1 MDVNTHDDEA
11 PVRLVTAKGMLHIR
25 LDRPEALNSLSLAM
39 VRRLAVVLEAA
50 RDDEQVHLIV
60 MTGSGS
66 KAFCAGGDIKKIA
79 LLVRQG
85 DREAAEAFFRE
96 EYALDLCL
104 HRYPKPVVVIAHG
117 VTMGGGL
124 GLAAGADVVVA
135 TETTHMAMP
144 ETRIGFFPD
153 VGATAWLYDKC
164 PPGYPEYLALTGD
177 DVRGAHAVR
186 LGLATHFVETA
197 QIPNLIQAFVEASLN
212 LPPQRED
219 AARQLRDIASAFQS
233 AVPLPHDPPM
243 DAWVRTYFD
252 GVSSVPKLLEN
263 LSQCQVQSRLCD
275 GVFRRL
281 SERSPTA
288 VALTLALLRRQRG
301 RALEEVFALDTQAA
315 CWMIGHHDFWEG
327 VRARLIDKDNQPRWD
342 PARFDQV
349 VSFGALE
356 PFLRHEQGRGKGDV
370 AGTEASANGVAG

>member
-1 MDVNTHDDEA
+1 MAFDAQYEDA
-11 PVRLVTAKGMLHIR
+11 PVRLGTAEGMWHIQ

-39 VRRLAVVLEAA
+39 IRRLAIILEAA
-50 RDDEQVHLIV
+50 RSEERVRLIV
-60 MTGSGS
+60 MTGSGP
-66 KAFCAGGDIKKIA
+66 KAFCAGGDIKKVA
-79 LLVRQG
+79 LWVRQG
-85 DREAAEAFFRE
+85 DRAAAEAFFRE
-96 EYALDLCL
+96 EYALDLSI
-104 HRYPKPVVVIAHG
+104 HRCPKPVVVIAHG

-135 TETTHMAMP
+135 TQTTHMAMP

-186 LGLATHFVETA
+186 LGLATHFVETGR
-197 QIPNLIQAFVEASLN
+197 IPDLMEALTKTAPQ
-212 LPPQRED
+212 LPRKRDE
-219 AARQLRDIASAFQS
+219 AARRVHEIASSFQTD
-233 AVPLPHDPPM
+233 APLPQDPEM
-243 DAWVRTYFD
+243 DAWVGTYFD
-252 GVSSVPKLLEN
+252 GVSSVPKLLED
-263 LSQCQVQSRLCD
+263 LSQCQVHSRLCE

-301 RALEEVFALDTQAA
+301 RALEEVFALDARAA
-315 CWMIGHHDFWEG
+315 GWMIGHPDFWEG
-327 VRARLIDKDNQPRWD
+327 VRARLIDKDNQPRWN

-349 VSFGALE
+349 ESFGALD
-356 PFLRHEQGRGKGDV
+356 PFLRDDLRSRADGWR
-370 AGTEASANGVAG
+370 

>member
-1 MDVNTHDDEA
+1 MDFHADDQDA
-11 PVRLVTAKGMLHIR
+11 HVRLEAAEGMLHIR
-25 LDRPEALNSLSLAM
+25 LDRQEALNSLSLPM
-39 VRRLAVVLEAA
+39 VRRLATVLEAA
-50 RDDEQVHLIV
+50 RGEEGVRLVVI
-60 MTGSGS
+60 TGSGP
-66 KAFCAGGDIKKIA
+66 KAFCAGGDIKKVA

-85 DREAAEAFFRE
+85 DRAEAEAFFRE
-96 EYALDLCL
+96 EYALDFSI
-104 HRYPKPVVVIAHG
+104 HRFPKPVVVIAHG

-177 DVRGAHAVR
+177 DVLGAHAVR
-186 LGLATHFVETA
+186 LGLATHFVETSRV
-197 QIPNLIQAFVEASLN
+197 PNLVQALI
-212 LPPQRED
+212 D
-219 AARQLRDIASAFQS
+219 AAPKLPRKRHEAARRLHQIVSPFQTE
-233 AVPLPHDPPM
+233 APLPHDPEM
-243 DAWVRTYFD
+243 DAWVATYFD
-252 GVSSVPKLLEN
+252 GVSSVPKLLEE

-288 VALTLALLRRQRG
+288 VALTLALLKRQRG
-301 RALEEVFALDTQAA
+301 RPLEEVFALDARAA

-327 VRARLIDKDNQPRWD
+327 VRARLIDKDNQPRWN
-342 PARFDQV
+342 PARFDQA
-349 VSFGALE
+349 VSFGELE
-356 PFLRHEQGRGKGDV
+356 PFLRDEGEKGRADGK
-370 AGTEASANGVAG
+370 S

>member
-1 MDVNTHDDEA
+1 MDDGND
-11 PVRLVTAKGMLHIR
+11 PMNRQVRFETLGAMLHIR
-25 LDRPEALNSLSLAM
+25 LDRPEALNSLSLGM
-39 VRRLAVVLEAA
+39 VRHLAAVLDAVRAEDRFRLIL
-50 RDDEQVHLIV
+50 
-60 MTGSGS
+60 MTGSGR
-66 KAFCAGGDIKKIA
+66 KAFCAGGDIKHVA

-85 DREAAEAFFRE
+85 DRTAAEAFFRE
-96 EYALDLCL
+96 EYALDLAV
-104 HRYPKPVVVIAHG
+104 HRFPKPVVVIAHG

-177 DVRGAHAVR
+177 DVFGAHAVR
-186 LGLATHFVETA
+186 LGLATHFVETSRIDGLIRALA
-197 QIPNLIQAFVEASLN
+197 QAAPELPRGRGDAVQRLN
-212 LPPQRED
+212 E
-219 AARQLRDIASAFQS
+219 IASSFQ
-233 AVPLPHDPPM
+233 AGPHLPEDPDM
-243 DAWVRTYFD
+243 DLWVRTYFD
-252 GVSSVPKLLEN
+252 GVSTVPKLLED

-288 VALTLALLRRQRG
+288 VALTLALLRLQRG
-301 RALEEVFALDTQAA
+301 RPLEEVFAMDARAA
-315 CWMIGHHDFWEG
+315 SWLIGHHDFWEG
-327 VRARLIDKDNQPRWD
+327 VRARLIDKDNRPRWN

-349 VSFGALE
+349 PSFGALDA
-356 PFLRHEQGRGKGDV
+356 FLPGNAEV
-370 AGTEASANGVAG
+370 SAFPG

>member
-1 MDVNTHDDEA
+1 MDVNARDEDA
-11 PVRLVTAKGMLHIR
+11 PIRLATAEGMLHIR
-25 LDRPEALNSLSLAM
+25 LDRPQALNSLSLAM
-39 VRRLAVVLEAA
+39 VRRLAAVLEAA
-50 RDDEQVHLIV
+50 QSDEQVRLIV

-66 KAFCAGGDIKKIA
+66 KAFCAGGDIKKVA
-79 LLVRQG
+79 LLVHQG
-85 DREAAEAFFRE
+85 DRAAAEAFFRE
-96 EYALDLCL
+96 EYALDLSI

-117 VTMGGGL
+117 VTLGGGL

-153 VGATAWLYDKC
+153 VGATAWLYAKC

-197 QIPNLIQAFVEASLN
+197 QIPNLLQALAQAAAELPRKREEAAWRLG
-212 LPPQRED
+212 E
-219 AARQLRDIASAFQS
+219 ITSAFQS
-233 AVPLPHDPPM
+233 AVPLPQDPPM

-252 GVSSVPKLLEN
+252 GVSSVPELLEN
-263 LSQCQVQSRLCD
+263 LSQCQEQSRLCD

-301 RALEEVFALDTQAA
+301 RALEEVFALDTRAA

-327 VRARLIDKDNQPRWD
+327 VRARLIDKDNQPRWH
-342 PARFDQV
+342 PARFDEV
-349 VSFGALE
+349 LSFGALE
-356 PFLRHEQGRGKGDV
+356 PFLREEGGRSEEDMS
-370 AGTEASANGVAG
+370 GTGSSVDDEGR